1 MTVVAG
7 TTKEKQTVGV
17 GVLYRKLP
25 NGLEELLTFGK
36 AIKGA
41 FDWEI
46 YIKISKS
53 GFRILE

>member
-7 TTKEKQTVGV
+7 TTKAKQTAGV

-36 AIKGA
+36 AIKSA

-46 YIKISKS
+46 
-53 GFRILE
+53 